1 MLSFTGLL
9 EMMVSL
15 WTGNLGRTLQ
25 REDSGGPVVK
35 NLPASSGDTSSIP
48 GPGRSHMQQSN
59 EVCVLQLLKPMH
71 SRVHAP

>member
-35 NLPASSGDTSSIP
+35 NLPASVGDTGSIDVPGGFHMPAATQPSS
-48 GPGRSHMQQSN
+48 GN
-59 EVCVLQLLKPMH
+59 Y
-71 SRVHAP
+71 